1 MVTRR
6 LEPLCAIVTLLTTGV
21 EAKDVQE
28 TVAIAARRILA
39 VFMVGLLV
47 RVERLKG

>member
-6 LEPLCAIVTLLTTGV
+6 LEPLYAIVTLLTTGV

-39 VFMVGLLV
+39 VFMVEFLIEL
-47 RVERLKG
+47 ES